1 MQATSNL
8 VLYAR
13 DVLFNEPFFTAIEPE
28 KES

>member
-13 DVLFNEPFFTAIEPE
+13 DVLFGEPYFTAIEPE
-28 KES
+28 KV